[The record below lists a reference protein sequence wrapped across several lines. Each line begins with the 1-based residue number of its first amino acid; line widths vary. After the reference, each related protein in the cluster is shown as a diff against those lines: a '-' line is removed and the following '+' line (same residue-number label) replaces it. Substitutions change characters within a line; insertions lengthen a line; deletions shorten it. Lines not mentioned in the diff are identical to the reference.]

1 MKKNSIEVK
10 CENNQIQL
18 IKENKNALEKGII
31 LYHSQM
37 LHSFGKKFIGFD
49 NLGRLIKFDIDT
61 EKINIYDKHLKN
73 N

>member
-1 MKKNSIEVK
+1 
-10 CENNQIQL
+10 
-18 IKENKNALEKGII
+18 
-31 LYHSQM
+31 M
-37 LHSFGKKFIGFD
+37 LQSFGKKFIGFD